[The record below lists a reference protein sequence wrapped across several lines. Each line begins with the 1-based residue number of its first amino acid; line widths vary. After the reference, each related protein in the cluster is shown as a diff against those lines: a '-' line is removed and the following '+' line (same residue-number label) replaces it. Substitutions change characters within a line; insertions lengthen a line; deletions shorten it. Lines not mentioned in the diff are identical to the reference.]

1 MSQEQTLH
9 QLLSERVAT
18 FAAGDRPREIV
29 DQHVEK
35 MFADIIG
42 DCFRSYGD
50 LGQKVRDS
58 IKAAL
63 PANVDGMFE
72 LTRYNDLVAT
82 ALRDKWESSGVA
94 GDMVRRAQESID
106 EILKEDAIPSRVSLL
121 RLLEQFADDHKE
133 QACEGRWEAPRITI
147 ETNESSGRWKWVHI
161 YFDEQPD
168 DSYASERSFY
178 SSRPK
183 TRETHELKNRLMVLI
198 EGTDENGHDVGRV
211 CDARLDDQSIG
222 RHFRIHGKRERLLAA
237 LYFGAADLVIDCD
250 EDDISYGIYD

>member
-1 MSQEQTLH
+1 VSQEQTLH

-50 LGQKVRDS
+50 LGQKVRDAVN
-58 IKAAL
+58 AAL

-82 ALRDKWESSGVA
+82 ALHDKWASSGIA

-106 EILKEDAIPSRVSLL
+106 EILKDDVIPSRVSLL
-121 RLLEQFADDHKE
+121 KLLEQFADDHKE
-133 QACEGRWEAPRITI
+133 EAAEGRWEAPRIII
-147 ETNESSGRWKWVHI
+147 EENSIGSRSKWVHI
-161 YFDEQPD
+161 YFDEKPD
-168 DSYASERSFY
+168 EEWSRERSAY
-178 SSRPK
+178 SLRSTSRDK
-183 TRETHELKNRLMVLI
+183 YQLKNNLLVLV
-198 EGTDENGHDVGRV
+198 EGTDDSGHDVGRV
-211 CDARLDDQSIG
+211 CGALLDDQKLG
-222 RHFRIHGKRERLLAA
+222 RQFRIHSKSDRLIAA
-237 LYFGAADLVIDCD
+237 LYFGGADLVIDCD
-250 EDDISYGIYD
+250 ESDITYGIYD